1 MRKYT
6 VKTQDYIDTV
16 KEYLTDTYGSV
27 KPEWEAIIEMLA
39 YNLDLLKECK
49 KSIKDNG
56 IYDRTT
62 GKKNPLLTT
71 VKDLQATIIKQVQHL
86 GLSPYAVG
94 KIKNEA
100 EDDTEDYIDSLT
112 NGDE

>member
-1 MRKYT
+1 MKKYT
-6 VKTQDYIDTV
+6 DTTQKYIDV
-16 KEYLTDTYGSV
+16 VNQYLTETYGSV
-27 KPEWEAIIEMLA
+27 KPEWQAMIELLA
-39 YNLDLLKECK
+39 YNLDLFKQCK

-56 IYDRTT
+56 IYDTQT

-86 GLSPYAVG
+86 GLSPYAIG
-94 KIKNEA
+94 KIKKDQ

-112 NGDE
+112 SGDE

>member
-6 VKTQDYIDTV
+6 EQTKNYIDTV

-27 KPEWEAIIEMLA
+27 KPEWDAVIEMLA
-39 YNLDLLKECK
+39 YNLDLFKECK

-56 IYDRTT
+56 IFDRTT

-71 VKDLQATIIKQVQHL
+71 IKDLQATILKQIQHL
-86 GLSPYAVG
+86 GLSPYAVS
-94 KIKNEA
+94 KIKKEI
-100 EDDTEDYIDSLT
+100 EDDSEDFIESLT

>member
-6 VKTQDYIDTV
+6 VKTETYIDTV
-16 KEYLTDTYGSV
+16 KEYLTDTFGTV
-27 KPEWEAIIEMLA
+27 KPEWEAVIEMLA
-39 YNLDLLKECK
+39 YNLDLLKECR

-71 VKDLQATIIKQVQHL
+71 IKDLQATILKQVQHL

-94 KIKNEA
+94 KIKQEA
-100 EDDTEDYIDSLT
+100 EDDTEDYIESLT